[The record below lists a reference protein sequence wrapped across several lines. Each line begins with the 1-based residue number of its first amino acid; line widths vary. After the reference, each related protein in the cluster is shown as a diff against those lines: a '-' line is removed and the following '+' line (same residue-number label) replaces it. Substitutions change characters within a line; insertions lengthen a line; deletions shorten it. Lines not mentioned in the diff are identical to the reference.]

1 MVRTMI
7 FQWYID
13 DVFFDQ
19 QYLRE
24 YYLYSKIFKILE
36 KILIENNTLKN
47 MV

>member
-24 YYLYSKIFKILE
+24 YYLYSKISKILE